1 MSHKIA
7 INGFGRIGRGIL
19 RSLVESGNRDLD
31 VVAINDLGTPEQLA
45 HMLQYD
51 SVHGVFKADIS
62 ATDDAIEVNGQTIR
76 VSAIRDPDALDW
88 QGVDV
93 TFECTGR
100 FNSYDQAARHL
111 KNGSRKVLVSAPTK
125 GVKHTVVY
133 GVNHTD
139 LTAED
144 MVVSNAS
151 CTTNCLAPVAMVLD
165 QEFGIK
171 TGYMTTVHAYTG
183 SQPTLDSQN
192 DDPYR
197 GRAAGLSM
205 IPTTTGATRALSL
218 VLPQLEGK
226 IEGSAI
232 RVPTP
237 NVSVVDLSFMPE
249 RPATVETVN
258 AAMKAAAMGPLKGVL
273 SYSERPLVSIDFNHD
288 PHSSCFAPAQTAV
301 TNQGMVRVL
310 SWYDNEWG
318 FANRMIDTGTYLANL

>member
-1 MSHKIA
+1 MSQKIA
-7 INGFGRIGRGIL
+7 INGFGRIGRGVL
-19 RSLVESGNRDLD
+19 RALIETGNRDLD
-31 VVAINDLGTPEQLA
+31 VVAINDLGTPQQLA

-62 ATDDAIEVNGQTIR
+62 ATDDAIEVNGQTIK
-76 VSAIRDPDALDW
+76 VSSIRDPDALDW

-93 TFECTGR
+93 AFECTGR
-100 FNSYDQAARHL
+100 FNTHDQAARHL
-111 KNGSRKVLVSAPTK
+111 NNGSRKVLVSAPTK
-125 GVKHTVVY
+125 GVKNTVVY

-144 MVVSNAS
+144 VVVSNAS

-165 QEFGIK
+165 QEFGIM
-171 TGYMTTVHAYTG
+171 TGYMTTIHAYTG

-192 DDPYR
+192 NDPYR
-197 GRAAGLSM
+197 GRAAALSM

-237 NVSVVDLSFMPE
+237 NVSVVDLSFMPT
-249 RPATVETVN
+249 RPATVDAVN
-258 AAMKAAAMGPLKGVL
+258 AAMKTASEGPLKGVL
-273 SYSERPLVSIDFNHD
+273 AYNERPLVSIDFNHD
-288 PHSSCFAPAQTAV
+288 PHSSSFAPAQTAV
-301 TNQGMVRVL
+301 TGQGMVRVL